1 MLIELINHSFISP
14 GQNLLNNYYVGV
26 IFMCEG
32 YCTKYYTYILLP
44 MLDVCVIDSVEK
56 LEVAKAMFY
65 KTHKNI

>member
-1 MLIELINHSFISP
+1 
-14 GQNLLNNYYVGV
+14 
-26 IFMCEG
+26 MCEG